1 MMAKE
6 NDDDVSWQRRY
17 AQNAIITSEV
27 VGGRG
32 MVWGGREEGGL
43 SGGRRARRKRCR
55 RKVLGWRSAIT
66 GGVVSVKQEI
76 IFIILV

>member
-6 NDDDVSWQRRY
+6 NDGDDDDVSWQRRD

-32 MVWGGREEGGL
+32 MVWGGREQGGL
-43 SGGRRARRKRCR
+43 RWEEGEKEEE
-55 RKVLGWRSAIT
+55 V
-66 GGVVSVKQEI
+66 
-76 IFIILV
+76 